1 MSLRM
6 EAVIQDLTRRIE
18 ALEAAAQPAQSVTP
32 KHLGFGKWGLQN
44 TSGQLIDKG
53 PYSKEAAQ
61 KAAQV
66 EA

>member
-6 EAVIQDLTRRIE
+6 EAAIQDLTRRIE
-18 ALEAAAQPAQSVTP
+18 ALEAAARPAKIVKP
-32 KHLGFGKWGLQN
+32 KPLGVGKCGLQVN
-44 TSGQLIDKG
+44 SGQLIDSG

>member
-6 EAVIQDLTRRIE
+6 EAAIQDLTRRIE
-18 ALEAAAQPAQSVTP
+18 ALEAAARPAKIVKP
-32 KHLGFGKWGLQN
+32 KHLGFGKWGLQDN
-44 TSGQLIDKG
+44 SGQLIDSG